1 MAKRMDTMDF
11 ERFSG
16 CACLNLRKAA
26 RAVTQ
31 YYDGALRPSGL
42 RATQFSILA
51 ALVAEGSATITAL
64 AQELVMDRTTL
75 TRDLKLL
82 GKMGL
87 VEISPGAD
95 RRTRVARVSDRGR
108 TAVYRAVPLWE
119 EAQSRVVKG
128 IGKKRWRKLV
138 RRLER
143 TVSLVREELPGEDL

>member
-1 MAKRMDTMDF
+1 MDTMDF
-11 ERFSG
+11 GRFAR

-26 RAVTQ
+26 RAMTQ

-51 ALVAEGSATITAL
+51 ALVERGSATISAL
-64 AQELVMDRTTL
+64 AQDLVMDRTTL

-95 RRTRVARVSDRGR
+95 RRTRGARVSDRGR
-108 TAVYRAVPLWE
+108 TAVYRAIPLWE

-128 IGKKRWRKLV
+128 IGKKRWKKLMG
-138 RRLER
+138 RLEG
-143 TVSLVREELPGEDL
+143 TVALVREELQSEGR